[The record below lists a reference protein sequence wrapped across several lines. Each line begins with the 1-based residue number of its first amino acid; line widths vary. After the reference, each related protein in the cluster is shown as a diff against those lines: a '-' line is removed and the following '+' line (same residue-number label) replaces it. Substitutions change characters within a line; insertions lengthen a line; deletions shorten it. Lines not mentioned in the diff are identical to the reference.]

1 MNVTSRH
8 AANLLG
14 ASALL
19 VAGMV
24 RETVTASVGAGGSLG
39 EALIAI
45 KDQPGRTADWLT
57 TVLRISQPGTAHL
70 IRRLTE
76 QGWVVR
82 GSEGRARPLRLTPEG
97 ERVAAAALA
106 AREAVLQGLIDRLT
120 DEQRE
125 QLVAIA
131 GALLGP
137 EARSEETLARLC
149 RLCDRAQCCECPVYE
164 GLQG

>member
-1 MNVTSRH
+1 
-8 AANLLG
+8 
-14 ASALL
+14 
-19 VAGMV
+19 
-24 RETVTASVGAGGSLG
+24 
-39 EALIAI
+39 LIAI

-82 GSEGRARPLRLTPEG
+82 GSEGRARPLRLTSEG

-106 AREAVLQGLIDRLT
+106 AREVALEGLIDRLT

-149 RLCDRAQCCECPVYE
+149 RLCDRGGCSRCPVYE
-164 GLQG
+164 GLRG

>member
-1 MNVTSRH
+1 MNVRSRH

-14 ASALL
+14 ASSLL

-24 RETVTASVGAGGSLG
+24 REAVTASVGAGGSLG

-45 KDQPGRTADWLT
+45 KDQPGRTADWLS
-57 TVLRISQPGTAHL
+57 TVLQISQPGTAHL

-106 AREAVLQGLIDRLT
+106 AREAVLEGLIDRLS

-125 QLVAIA
+125 QLVAIT

-149 RLCDRAQCCECPVYE
+149 RLCDRGTCSACPVYE
-164 GLQG
+164 GLRG